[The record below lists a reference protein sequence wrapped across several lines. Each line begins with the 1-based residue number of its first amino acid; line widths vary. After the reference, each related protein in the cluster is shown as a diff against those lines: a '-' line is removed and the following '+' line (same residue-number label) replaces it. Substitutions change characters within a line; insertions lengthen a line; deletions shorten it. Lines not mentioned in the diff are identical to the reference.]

1 MLGYFPADLAVL
13 DPERT
18 DGGIGAGNGEAG
30 VRHGM
35 GEAGGVKIQADP
47 FFFSP
52 LNPRVKVAG
61 LQGVQVHLFLGIGI
75 GSVKAQLMIAGNH

>member
-35 GEAGGVKIQADP
+35 GEAGG
-47 FFFSP
+47 
-52 LNPRVKVAG
+52 G
-61 LQGVQVHLFLGIGI
+61 LRKFTVGINGLEFTLD
-75 GSVKAQLMIAGNH
+75 AQIKYLA